1 MSLSQNLR
9 LRLLRGYERRLAC
22 MLNVRALS
30 VTVYSRTVIAEH
42 LREEQKDPDTDQ
54 MGDMNLGYF
63 SHVVGDFSTIKSGN
77 FE

>member
-1 MSLSQNLR
+1 
-9 LRLLRGYERRLAC
+9 